1 MTKETE
7 AGEEQKKVPLGE
19 KILREIL
26 SWMWVILAF
35 LFIHGTLVQARV
47 IPSGSMERTLLVG
60 DHLLVS
66 RFGYDA
72 QVPFTGLHV
81 KLWKDPERGQMIVF
95 RAPLPGTPDYVK
107 RVVGLPGDK
116 LEIRRGLVWIDGKP
130 LVEPYR
136 NGAPSAHENL
146 GPLNVPAGH
155 YFVMGDNRDNSYDS
169 RYWGTVPRENIIGT
183 PVVIYMSVEA
193 PDQAWQPGQIQER
206 VLAYVNAVV
215 HPHLVRW
222 KRLFVTF

>member
-1 MTKETE
+1 MAKEKE
-7 AGEEQKKVPLGE
+7 AGEKQQKVSLGN
-19 KILREIL
+19 KILREMF

-72 QVPFTGLHV
+72 QVPFTGLHM
-81 KLWKDPERGQMIVF
+81 KLWRDPERGQMIVF
-95 RAPLPGTPDYVK
+95 RAPLPGAPDYVK
-107 RVVGLPGDK
+107 RVIGLPGDK
-116 LEIRRGLVWIDGKP
+116 LEIRRGLVWINGRP

-136 NGAPSAHENL
+136 YGAPNAHENL
-146 GPLNVPAGH
+146 GPVAVPAGH
-155 YFVMGDNRDNSYDS
+155 YFMMGDNRDNSYDS

-183 PVVIYMSVEA
+183 PLVIYMSVEA
-193 PDQAWQPGQIQER
+193 PETAWQPGQLQER
-206 VLAYVNAVV
+206 VLAYLNAVL
-215 HPHLVRW
+215 HPQLVRW